1 MKTLPQTVN
10 KILNLAYLILL
21 TFSIGSHAESGLS
34 AFNPGTVIKD
44 FGRIA
49 AVNNQLPIPEDMKFK
64 VAFDLGLAADEGK
77 INRQIDTLARF
88 INMHVANGVKLEDI
102 ELAMVVHGKA
112 AMDMTGNLYQ
122 KRNKGTLNA
131 NQALIAELTKHQVRF
146 YVCGQTAA
154 YYAIDVEDLLPG
166 VNMALSALTAHAI
179 LAQQGYSLNPF

>member
-1 MKTLPQTVN
+1 MKILPQTAYSIV
-10 KILNLAYLILL
+10 NLACLILL
-21 TFSIGSHAESGLS
+21 MFSLEAQAASGLS
-34 AFNPGTVIKD
+34 AFESGAVIKD

-49 AVNNQLPIPEDMKFK
+49 AVDNQLPIPENMTFK
-64 VAFDLGLAADEGK
+64 VVFDLGQAAEEGK

-88 INMHVANGVKLEDI
+88 INMHVANGVKLENI

-112 AMDMTGNLYQ
+112 AMDMTGDFYQ
-122 KRNKGTLNA
+122 KLNKGTLNA
-131 NQALIAELTKHQVRF
+131 NQALIAELTKHQVKF

-154 YYAIDVEDLLPG
+154 YYGIGAEDLLPG